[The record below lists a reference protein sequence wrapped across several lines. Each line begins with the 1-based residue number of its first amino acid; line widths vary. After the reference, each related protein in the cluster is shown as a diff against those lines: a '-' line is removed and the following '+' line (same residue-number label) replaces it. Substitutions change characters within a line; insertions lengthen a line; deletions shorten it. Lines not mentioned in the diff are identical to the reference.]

1 MISKEIQAL
10 LRDQDAVGSLNL
22 QRGRFTA
29 LLVTDPYSRERLEE
43 MAKVLLQDEGARATL
58 TVQDAD
64 EQQIE
69 LALQDAWSCGS
80 EYLLFE

>member
-1 MISKEIQAL
+1 M
-10 LRDQDAVGSLNL
+10 RDQDAIGSLNL

-43 MAKVLLQDEGARATL
+43 MAKELLQEKGARATL

-64 EQQIE
+64 EQKIE
-69 LALQDAWSCGS
+69 LALKDAWSCGCD
-80 EYLLFE
+80 YLLFE